1 MPFST
6 GLQSRFALRRRNKV
20 SDMSGAALAGLD
32 GQLSA
37 ARRNVGLLA
46 VAQAILGSA
55 PPLAFAVG
63 GLAGFQML
71 GADKSL
77 ATAPLTGFNIGVAAG
92 AIAVATASRFL
103 GRRESF
109 MLGALA
115 GALGSA
121 LAAFA
126 LIRSDFWLFAIAL
139 VLMGLSGG
147 FTQKIRFAAADASP
161 SFYKGKA
168 ISWILAAGIV
178 SAIAGPQIAIWLK
191 DALAPVT
198 FAGAFLGLVPLL
210 LCAIAVLF
218 FLKLPPLVSKA
229 GTANEPTRPLRE
241 IVMTQRFM
249 TGMVCG
255 IGTYALMTFMM
266 TGAPLAMVVGCGF
279 SSDLAT
285 LGIQWHVIAMFAPS
299 FFTGVLIGRFGP
311 EKIVAAG
318 LLILMACAV
327 VAHWGIELWNFWGA
341 LVLLG
346 IGWNFGFIGAT
357 AIVASSYRPSEADKV
372 QGFHDIIL
380 FSTVALSSF
389 SSGKVFTAYGWSVM
403 NLLVWP
409 VTLLCLVLILL
420 QLRAVSSKAA

>member
-1 MPFST
+1 MDATT
-6 GLQSRFALRRRNKV
+6 G
-20 SDMSGAALAGLD
+20 AGLD
-32 GQLSA
+32 GQLST

-46 VAQAILGSA
+46 VVQAILGSA

-77 ATAPLTGFNIGVAAG
+77 ATAPLTGFNVGVAVG
-92 AIAVATASRFL
+92 AIVVAAASRVL

-109 MLGALA
+109 MVGALT

-121 LAAFA
+121 LAAFS
-126 LIRSDFWLFAIAL
+126 LIQSNFWLFAFSL
-139 VLMGLSGG
+139 MLMGISGG

-168 ISWILAAGIV
+168 ISWILAAGII

-198 FAGAFLGLVPLL
+198 FAGAFLGMVPLL

-218 FLKLPPLVSKA
+218 FLKLPTVAEKKA
-229 GTANEPTRPLRE
+229 EATGPTRPLRE
-241 IVMTQRFM
+241 IVMTQRFL
-249 TGMVCG
+249 TGMICG
-255 IGTYALMTFMM
+255 ISSYALMTFMM
-266 TGAPLAMVVGCGF
+266 TGAPLAMVIGCGF
-279 SSDLAT
+279 SSELAT

-299 FFTGVLIGRFGP
+299 FFTGVLITRFGA
-311 EKIVAAG
+311 EKVVAAG
-318 LLILMACAV
+318 LLILMSCAV
-327 VAHWGIELWNFWGA
+327 VAHWGIALWNFWGA

-357 AIVASSYRPSEADKV
+357 AIVASSYRPAEADKV

-389 SSGKVFTAYGWSVM
+389 SSGKVFTAFGWSVM
-403 NLLVWP
+403 NLVIWP
-409 VTLLCLVLILL
+409 VTILCLILVLL
-420 QLRAVSSKAA
+420 QLRAAARKAA